1 MPVNR
6 PTTTRKKHPPKRSAS
21 IGSPRVRSAD
31 VVSSAQLQEIAREA
45 RLHGPLRLR
54 LADGQIVTVT
64 AEKPRRQ
71 SGRAST
77 SSTSLRQ
84 IMLASP
90 LADIDLERPKEYS
103 SVRDVDL

>member
-6 PTTTRKKHPPKRSAS
+6 PASTRKKHTIRRRAAV
-21 IGSPRVRSAD
+21 GSPRVRSAD
-31 VVSSAQLQEIAREA
+31 VAASSQLLDLAREA

-64 AEKPRRQ
+64 AEKRVRQ
-71 SGRAST
+71 SGKASAST
-77 SSTSLRQ
+77 TSLRQ

-90 LADIDLERPKEYS
+90 LADIDLERPAEFS
-103 SVRDVDL
+103 PVRDVDL

>member
-6 PTTTRKKHPPKRSAS
+6 PTRTRKAAPLKRGAS
-21 IGSPRVRSAD
+21 TGSPRVRSAD
-31 VVSSAQLQEIAREA
+31 VASSQQLQEIAREA

-71 SGRAST
+71 SGKAST
-77 SSTSLRQ
+77 STTSLRQ

-90 LADIDLERPKEYS
+90 LADIELERPREYS
-103 SVRDVDL
+103 PVRDVDL